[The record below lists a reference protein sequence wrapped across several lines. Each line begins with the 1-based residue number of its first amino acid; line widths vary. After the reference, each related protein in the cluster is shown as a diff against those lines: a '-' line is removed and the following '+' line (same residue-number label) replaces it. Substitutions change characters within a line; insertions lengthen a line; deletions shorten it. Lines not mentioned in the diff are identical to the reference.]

1 MSPRRCFG
9 ARAWPFCGKI
19 LPFRCATGR
28 IVPPPPCRE
37 NTSPKVVKSPVKGTK
52 RAMSWMLTKTCSFQ
66 RAELGRLRIPSENL
80 SPSDQKSTG
89 RVPSE
94 LRVASS
100 CCARVPS
107 EPRVAQAANGRIPS
121 ERGKNSGLARNSQ
134 DSIGP
139 H

>member
-1 MSPRRCFG
+1 VAIGVTRDPKRSHRAQQ
-9 ARAWPFCGKI
+9 ARACEQHLQIW
-19 LPFRCATGR
+19 
-28 IVPPPPCRE
+28 
-37 NTSPKVVKSPVKGTK
+37 GTLLAYTL
-52 RAMSWMLTKTCSFQ
+52 RGNYSDQIDYNEVLERTYQ
-66 RAELGRLRIPSENL
+66 RAELGRLRNPSENS

-107 EPRVAQAANGRIPS
+107 EPRVAQAANGRVPS
-121 ERGKNSGLARNSQ
+121 ERGKNSGLARNSEGLL
-134 DSIGP
+134 GP